1 MGVNPDI
8 DTKQSE
14 ANIRNITYSVLRF
27 NPDKDK
33 KPYMQT
39 FPIPAPKGMT
49 VLEGLFYIKENLD
62 ASLVWR
68 SSCRMGICGSCGM
81 FINGF
86 PRLACHTQIDELK
99 SNEIQIKPMPNYDIL
114 KDLIP
119 DLKPLIDKH
128 KYVHPYLIRKEKKDI
143 EELKGEFFQTEQEL
157 ENYIQFSFCIKC
169 GLCMAACPTLATDDD
184 YLGPQP
190 MGQLFRYNTDT
201 RDEGSQVR
209 FDLIDT
215 PGGPW
220 KCHFAGACSD
230 VCPKGVDPAF
240 AIQLLKKDMLLHKL
254 KIKRKKKGAA
264 ILPPVKDGKRLP
276 DIPDAPE
283 KSV

>member
-1 MGVNPDI
+1 MGVNPNI
-8 DTKQSE
+8 DTGQSE
-14 ANIRNITYSVLRF
+14 EIVKNVTYKVLRF
-27 NPDKDK
+27 NPDKDN

-39 FPIPAPKGMT
+39 FEFPAPKGMT
-49 VLEGLFYIKENLD
+49 VLEGLVYIKEHLD
-62 ASLVWR
+62 GSLVWR
-68 SSCRMGICGSCGM
+68 ASCRMGICGSCGM

-86 PRLACHTQIDELK
+86 PRLACQTQIMDLNSDEV
-99 SNEIQIKPMPNYDIL
+99 QVKPMPNYDIL

-128 KYVHPYLIRKEKKDI
+128 KYIHPYLVRKEEKEIDD
-143 EELKGEFFQTEQEL
+143 LRGEFFQTEQEL

-184 YLGPQP
+184 YIGPQP
-190 MGQLFRYNTDT
+190 LGQLFRYNTDT
-201 RDEGSQVR
+201 RDEGSKER
-209 FDLIDT
+209 FDLIDVS
-215 PGGPW
+215 GGPW

-254 KIKRKKKGAA
+254 KIKRKKKGAD
-264 ILPPVKDGKRLP
+264 ILDPVKDGKRLP

-283 KSV
+283 PSI